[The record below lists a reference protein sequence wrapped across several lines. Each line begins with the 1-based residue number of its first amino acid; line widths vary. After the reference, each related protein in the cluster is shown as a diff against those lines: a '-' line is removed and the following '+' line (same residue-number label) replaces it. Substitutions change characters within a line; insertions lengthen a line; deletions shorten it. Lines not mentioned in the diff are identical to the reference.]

1 MKNTRKILL
10 SSLTMILVCC
20 LLFVGTT
27 YAWFSDSVVSNN
39 NIITAG
45 TLDVEL
51 EYSTDGTVWNDVEAT
66 TSILSADD
74 RWEPGFTKV
83 VYFKISNKGT
93 LNFNYTFNMNVTLE
107 YAGVNVYQQPFQLS
121 DYLQYGSNV
130 GTEQLSQLA
139 DRDAYAAAA
148 TNKLAPR
155 NTLANKNLLEAGKVE
170 YGWLVITMP
179 TTVGN
184 EANALPGTPAPSLE
198 VGFDLLASQVNDN
211 ANGGEAAEP
220 VANVIKLA
228 YNPLLTSDDIYQRMG
243 RDSVEPVQLETTY
256 SFNTLDDALTAELS
270 EYAMWHADFVV
281 TFDQTVGAGMVG
293 LAGQYTAFSEDWVI
307 LENSVGEFAAALDA
321 NAPIRLLDIYGICMN
336 YAELCDIVK
345 VFKCGAYDI
354 NNQCAGI
361 TMTVELRL
369 YETYT
374 EQECLE
380 KFGYL
385 SVNEETGNYIVVN
398 SYTHTFTA

>member
-1 MKNTRKILL
+1 
-10 SSLTMILVCC
+10 MILVCC

-27 YAWFSDSVVSNN
+27 YAWFSDSVSSNN

-51 EYSTDGTVWNDVEAT
+51 EYSTDGTVWAPVSEN

-93 LNFNYTFNMNVTLE
+93 LDFKYTFNMNLTLE
-107 YAGVNVYQQPFQLS
+107 YAGINVYEQPFQLS
-121 DYLQYGSNV
+121 DYLKYGSNI
-130 GTEQLSQLA
+130 GDEQLTELA
-139 DRDAYAAAA
+139 NRDAYVAAA

-155 NTLANKNLLEAGKVE
+155 NTLADKNLLEAGKAE

-184 EANALPGTPAPSLE
+184 EANALPETPAPSIE
-198 VGFDLLASQVNDN
+198 VGFDLLASQVNEN

-220 VANVIKLA
+220 VANVVKLA
-228 YNPLLTSDDIYQRMG
+228 HNPKLLAEEIYTMG
-243 RDSVEPVQLETTY
+243 RDNPADIQLETAY
-256 SFNTLDDALTAELS
+256 SFSTLDDALTAQYS

-281 TFDQTVGAGMVG
+281 TFDKLVKKGTVG
-293 LAGQYTAFSEDWVI
+293 LAGQYTSFSDQWVV
-307 LENSVGEFAAALDA
+307 LENSVGEFAQALDA
-321 NAPIRLLDIYGICMN
+321 NQPIRLLDIYGICMN

-380 KFGYL
+380 LFGYL